1 MKQILC
7 IAIWL
12 TGLLLAASCT
22 PQHNLNALLM
32 QADSLMEE
40 QPDSALRILES
51 INPEQLHTQPN
62 RAFYALLLTQAR
74 DKNYIVQ
81 TDDSLIQTAV
91 QYYDSIGDALLQAKA
106 YYYKG
111 SVYRDANQSGKAI
124 KEYLTAIRFAEKA
137 NDKKLLGLIYNNAG
151 YLYYLQDL
159 LEQANAIYQQTE
171 ELAKQQNDTSLWAEA
186 LSFQGRIFIEKD
198 KDYTKAEQL
207 LQNALKIANAPAYK
221 LVQADIAASLSSLY
235 NRIDKTEDA
244 ILYAKLNI
252 SLRDDT
258 TRRHR
263 AYLLL
268 GDAYFKAG
276 QYDSATVYINKSL
289 SSKSYGTKAS
299 AYMRLADI
307 ANQQGEISEALIFQQ
322 KNALYI
328 DSLRLNR
335 QSNDIIN
342 VEKKFERQ
350 QFKSILRDNEHKLLT
365 SIIASCI
372 IIVSIVILLTRYRQK
387 VNSLKQS
394 QSQLEQKQQEA
405 QTKVLTYSDELKRKD
420 ALLAEMKEKMAR
432 IDADEKQWQQLQQ
445 EIEIMQKQRNAY
457 AKEAFEHSSV
467 FAKIERIID
476 AFKQCDKSDEQ
487 LNEEDWKCII
497 AEIDSCWN
505 GNISRLSAQY
515 KLSKDDIHLC
525 CLFLIDIPV
534 SHIPYLINCTRNTVY
549 RKEREI
555 INKMGIRDNS
565 VKLKDILKKE

>member
-1 MKQILC
+1 MKQIPY
-7 IAIWL
+7 ITIWL
-12 TGLLLAASCT
+12 TGLLFVASCK
-22 PQHNLNALLM
+22 PQHNPNALLT

-40 QPDSALRILES
+40 RPDSALHILES
-51 INPEQLHTQPN
+51 INPEQLHTQHN

-81 TDDSLIQTAV
+81 TDDSLIKTAV
-91 QYYDSIGDALLQAKA
+91 QYYDSIGDAVLQAKA

-111 SVYRDANQSGKAI
+111 SVYRDANQAGKAI
-124 KEYLTAIRFAEKA
+124 EEYLTAIGFAKKA
-137 NDKKLLGLIYNNAG
+137 NDKKLLGRIYNNTG

-159 LEQANAIYQQTE
+159 LEQADSIYQQTE

-186 LSFQGRIFIEKD
+186 LSFRGKMFMEKETN
-198 KDYTKAEQL
+198 YAKAEQL
-207 LQNALKIANAPAYK
+207 LQNAFKIANAPAYK

-235 NRIDKTEDA
+235 NRMDKTNDA
-244 ILYAKLNI
+244 IRYAKLNI

-258 TRRHR
+258 TKRYR

-268 GDAYFKAG
+268 GDAYYKAG
-276 QYDSATVYINKSL
+276 QYDSATAYINKSL
-289 SSKSYGTKAS
+289 SSKRYGTKAS

-322 KNALYI
+322 KNALYM
-328 DSLRLNR
+328 DSLHLNR

-372 IIVSIVILLTRYRQK
+372 IIVSIVILLRRYRQK

-394 QSQLEQKQQEA
+394 QSQLEQKQEEA
-405 QTKVLTYSDELKRKD
+405 QNKVLTYSDELKRKD
-420 ALLAEMKEKMAR
+420 ALLAEMKEKIAR
-432 IDADEKQWQQLQQ
+432 IDADKKQWQQLKQ
-445 EIEIMQKQRNAY
+445 EIEIMQNQRNAY

-467 FAKIERIID
+467 FAKIERIIG

-487 LNEEDWKCII
+487 LTEEDWKCII
-497 AEIDSCWN
+497 AAMDSCWY
-505 GNISRLSAQY
+505 GNISRLSAQH
-515 KLSKDDIHLC
+515 KLSKEDIHLC
-525 CLFLIDIPV
+525 CLLLIEIPV

-549 RKEREI
+549 RKEKEI
-555 INKMGIRDNS
+555 INKMGICDKS

>member
-1 MKQILC
+1 MKQILN
-7 IAIWL
+7 ITIWL
-12 TGLLLAASCT
+12 TGLLFVASCT
-22 PQHNLNALLM
+22 PQHNPNALLT
-32 QADSLMEE
+32 QADSLMDEH
-40 QPDSALRILES
+40 PDSALRILES
-51 INPEQLHTQPN
+51 INSELLNKRSN

-74 DKNYIVQ
+74 DKNYIMQ

-91 QYYDSIGDALLQAKA
+91 QYYDSIGDAVLQAKA

-111 SVYRDANQSGKAI
+111 SVYRDANQAGKAI
-124 KEYLTAIRFAEKA
+124 EDYLTAIGFAEKA
-137 NDKKLLGLIYNNAG
+137 NNKKLLGLIYNNTG

-159 LEQANAIYQQTE
+159 LEQADSIYQQTE

-186 LSFQGRIFIEKD
+186 LSFRGKMFMEKETN
-198 KDYTKAEQL
+198 YAKAEQL
-207 LQNALKIANAPAYK
+207 LQNAFKIANAPAYK

-235 NRIDKTEDA
+235 NRMNKTNDA
-244 ILYAKLNI
+244 IRYAKLNI

-258 TRRHR
+258 TKRYR

-268 GDAYFKAG
+268 GDAYYKAG

-322 KNALYI
+322 KNALYM
-328 DSLRLNR
+328 DSLHLNR

-350 QFKSILRDNEHKLLT
+350 QFKNILRDNEHKLLT

-372 IIVSIVILLTRYRQK
+372 IIVSIVILLTRYRLK

-420 ALLAEMKEKMAR
+420 ALLAEMKEKIAR
-432 IDADEKQWQQLQQ
+432 IDADKKQWQQLKQ
-445 EIEIMQKQRNAY
+445 EIEIMQNQRNAY

-467 FAKIERIID
+467 FAKIERIIG

-487 LNEEDWKCII
+487 LTEEDWKCII
-497 AEIDSCWN
+497 AEMDSCWY
-505 GNISRLSAQY
+505 GNISRLSAQH
-515 KLSKDDIHLC
+515 KLSKEDIHLC
-525 CLFLIDIPV
+525 CLLLIEIPV
-534 SHIPYLINCTRNTVY
+534 SHIAYLINCTRNTVY
-549 RKEREI
+549 RKEKEI
-555 INKMGIRDNS
+555 INKMGICDKS